1 MKQTLLVMALG
12 ASVCVLASCQRPASD
27 TGAAAPSAAA
37 PSAPAVEP
45 AKAAAPTDLAALAQR
60 LVNQSAAVK
69 EGEIVMITGR
79 QQDAG
84 LMEEIAVEVA
94 KVGAHPMVDYS
105 SDTLSKRLFFDVP
118 EKYDSKP
125 DALGEK
131 LAEVVDVAIILG
143 NGTSENLFEGADPKR
158 IAARGKAAEAVG
170 QALTRNNVRLVEVGN
185 NLYPTAWRAERY
197 GLSEDE
203 LGRMFWEGVN
213 LDYTSLQARGEQVRA
228 VLAAGNE
235 VHITNPNGT
244 DLKLRIQ
251 GQPVGVSDGIIS
263 ADDLKRGGP
272 AVQVYLPAG
281 EVYATPVP
289 GSAEGKVVQTL
300 SYYRGKQVDD
310 LTMTVAAGKLTG
322 MTGSGP
328 GYADMK
334 ADYDALDD
342 ERKNLLGYLDLGINP
357 NIKLAA
363 DSKVGTWV
371 PAGAVTVGF
380 GGNTWAGGDNT
391 LPFDRSLS
399 LPGSTVTLDGKAIV
413 EKGELKL

>member
-131 LAEVVDVAIILG
+131 LAEVVDVAIIMG
-143 NGTSENLFEGADPKR
+143 NGTSEN
-158 IAARGKAAEAVG
+158 
-170 QALTRNNVRLVEVGN
+170 
-185 NLYPTAWRAERY
+185 
-197 GLSEDE
+197 
-203 LGRMFWEGVN
+203 
-213 LDYTSLQARGEQVRA
+213 
-228 VLAAGNE
+228 
-235 VHITNPNGT
+235 
-244 DLKLRIQ
+244 
-251 GQPVGVSDGIIS
+251 PVSCTH
-263 ADDLKRGGP
+263 L
-272 AVQVYLPAG
+272 
-281 EVYATPVP
+281 EVY
-289 GSAEGKVVQTL
+289 KRQ
-300 SYYRGKQVDD
+300 Q
-310 LTMTVAAGKLTG
+310 
-322 MTGSGP
+322 
-328 GYADMK
+328 
-334 ADYDALDD
+334 
-342 ERKNLLGYLDLGINP
+342 
-357 NIKLAA
+357 
-363 DSKVGTWV
+363 
-371 PAGAVTVGF
+371 
-380 GGNTWAGGDNT
+380 
-391 LPFDRSLS
+391 
-399 LPGSTVTLDGKAIV
+399 
-413 EKGELKL
+413 